1 MKIIFLGVG
10 EAFDNNLPNNS
21 HIIISEKT
29 NLLLDCGFNIPQ
41 QLWKFNEDPNFLDA
55 IYISHQHADHYFGLP
70 AVLLRMWEGGRERDL
85 TIICQRELKDKFQEF
100 MDYAYR
106 DFIKKFKYKIN
117 LVEAKDSEA
126 VEFNGLKLSF
136 EKTVHSG
143 ENLAVKINDG
153 KNTFC
158 YSGDGSPLEN
168 SGFYQN
174 IDLLIQETYM
184 YDIEKIGHASI
195 IGAISFAEKNN
206 IKCLALTHINR
217 DLRKNELLG
226 LKEKLK
232 GDKAKIIIPEP
243 LEEYNF

>member
-1 MKIIFLGVG
+1 
-10 EAFDNNLPNNS
+10 
-21 HIIISEKT
+21 
-29 NLLLDCGFNIPQ
+29 
-41 QLWKFNEDPNFLDA
+41 
-55 IYISHQHADHYFGLP
+55 
-70 AVLLRMWEGGRERDL
+70 
-85 TIICQRELKDKFQEF
+85 

-117 LVEAKDSEA
+117 LVEAKDSGA

-143 ENLAVKINDG
+143 ENLAVKISDG

-168 SGFYQN
+168 SGFYKN

-195 IGAISFAEKNN
+195 IGAISFAEKND

-217 DLRKNELLG
+217 DLRKNKLLG